1 MDYGSLSNLG
11 INTAPTLPENNQ
23 SKRTTSTKGHD
34 ESIGFHSNQISKSP
48 QNLVNSATVAHTS
61 TLDSSM
67 FNTLESDLETLLAD
81 WPEDGASF
89 PHFTTTLHGGNNI
102 Q

>member
-1 MDYGSLSNLG
+1 
-11 INTAPTLPENNQ
+11 
-23 SKRTTSTKGHD
+23 
-34 ESIGFHSNQISKSP
+34 
-48 QNLVNSATVAHTS
+48 
-61 TLDSSM
+61 M